1 MSKAKQ
7 NKTAV
12 LFKITLLSLFIALM
26 LVMNFTP
33 IGYITTGLFSIT
45 LMTIP
50 VALGGAC
57 TGLAGGTILGGVF
70 GLTSFLQ
77 AFGIGFMI
85 DPLAANLFTEN
96 PFGYTVT
103 CFLPRLFVGFASA
116 FIFWLFERKGK
127 IGIPAFMVSSAVVP
141 LFNTILFMTFFALF
155 YRNTVLGGASVMT
168 VIFSAFTINFLV
180 ELAVTLVAGTF
191 INKAIYHYA
200 KRYMVRN

>member
-1 MSKAKQ
+1 MSKTKA

-12 LFKITLLSLFIALM
+12 IFKMTLLSLFIAIM

-57 TGLAGGTILGGVF
+57 TGPAGGTVLGVVF
-70 GLTSFLQ
+70 GLTSFMQ

-85 DPLAANLFTEN
+85 DPSAALLFNEN
-96 PFGYTVT
+96 PLGYTVT
-103 CFLPRLFVGFASA
+103 CFVPRLIVGFASG
-116 FIFWLFERKGK
+116 FVFWLFKRAGK
-127 IGIPAFMVSSAVVP
+127 VGIPAFMISAAVVP
-141 LFNTILFMTFFALF
+141 VLNTVLFMTCYALF

-168 VIFSAFTINFLV
+168 VVLSAFTLNFLI
-180 ELAVTLVAGTF
+180 ELAVTLIAGTF

-200 KRYMVRN
+200 QRYMN

>member
-1 MSKAKQ
+1 MSKVKQ

-12 LFKITLLSLFIALM
+12 IFKMTLLSMFIALM

-50 VALGGAC
+50 VALGAAC
-57 TGLAGGTILGGVF
+57 TGPVGGTVLGAVF

-85 DPLAANLFTEN
+85 DPMAATLFNEN

-103 CFLPRLFVGFASA
+103 CFLPRLIVGFASG
-116 FIFWLFERKGK
+116 FVFWLFEHKHK
-127 IGIPAFMVSSAVVP
+127 VGIPAFMVSSAIVP
-141 LFNTILFMTFFALF
+141 VLNTILFMTFYALF
-155 YRNTVLGGASVMT
+155 YRNTVLGGASVMA
-168 VIFSAFTINFLV
+168 VVFSAFTVNFLV
-180 ELAVTLVAGTF
+180 ELGVTLVAGTF

-200 KRYMVRN
+200 KRYMIRK

>member
-1 MSKAKQ
+1 MSKVNA

-12 LFKITLLSLFIALM
+12 IFKLTLLSLFIAIM

-57 TGLAGGTILGGVF
+57 TGPAGGTVLGAVF

-85 DPLAANLFTEN
+85 DPMAANLFTEN

-103 CFLPRLFVGFASA
+103 CFLPRLIVGFSSG
-116 FIFWLFERKGK
+116 FVFWLFKRSDKV
-127 IGIPAFMVSSAVVP
+127 GIPAFMISAAIVP
-141 LFNTILFMTFFALF
+141 LLNTILFMTFYALF
-155 YRNTVLGGASVMT
+155 YRNTVLGGTSVMA
-168 VIFSAFTINFLV
+168 VVFSAFTINFV
-180 ELAVTLVAGTF
+180 IELIVTLVAGTF

-200 KRYMVRN
+200 KRYMN